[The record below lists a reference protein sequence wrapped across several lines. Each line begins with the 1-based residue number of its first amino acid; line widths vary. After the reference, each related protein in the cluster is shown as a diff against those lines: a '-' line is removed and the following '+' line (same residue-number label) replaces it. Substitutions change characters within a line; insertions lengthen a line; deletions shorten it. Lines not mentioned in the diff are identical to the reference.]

1 RLAALRGDA
10 DLGLGA
16 ALALEAEAEA
26 ELPVRGDDGVEA
38 QPAGARQGDGGA
50 RRAARGD
57 ARAQRG
63 VARRLEGTLDAV
75 AGDDADRVD
84 RDRDLLALHGDDA
97 TEGEQQVVLAA
108 LDLRGGQLE
117 VVVAEAAI
125 LEAERLDLGVVDVRR
140 QRVGAEGLEA
150 D

>member
-1 RLAALRGDA
+1 HAARALVGLEVEAHHALGVRGQVDDDLAEAAGRLAGEELARLAALRGDA

-75 AGDDADRVD
+75 AGD
-84 RDRDLLALHGDDA
+84 
-97 TEGEQQVVLAA
+97 
-108 LDLRGGQLE
+108 
-117 VVVAEAAI
+117 
-125 LEAERLDLGVVDVRR
+125 
-140 QRVGAEGLEA
+140 
-150 D
+150 